1 MCSVFVSQKRAV
13 FSFLVYKDMFIISA
27 EKAFCFSHLV
37 WGAKKVVTRAIF
49 GTVKRRYKKH
59 AISAL
64 NMKYLFYF
72 LFLVGRNELFPLL
85 QLTPNN

>member
-13 FSFLVYKDMFIISA
+13 FSSLVYKDMFIIRA

-37 WGAKKVVTRAIF
+37 WGAK
-49 GTVKRRYKKH
+49 RRYEKH

-64 NMKYLFYF
+64 NMKYLF
-72 LFLVGRNELFPLL
+72 LVFDCGYGSAAN
-85 QLTPNN
+85 